1 MEAIIAGGGYGPRA
15 TVTVRHAAITG
26 DVSYHNAESGVT
38 VSPRTPRTDAQVT
51 AEVRLTQSRAGQF
64 WSLITADSTSA
75 SDCNLF

>member
-26 DVSYHNAESGVT
+26 DVSYHNAESGVRD
-38 VSPRTPRTDAQVT
+38 SPHTPDTQVT